1 LKIIKGDLIVKTK
14 AEKAELEQGHVKMA
28 DEVVSVIAALA
39 ATEVKGVKSMSGGI
53 VDGIADVLGRKN
65 LTKGVKVEVGE
76 KEAAIDLNII
86 VEYGVKIQEVAVAI
100 QESVLK
106 SVESMTGLKVVEVN
120 VNVQGVSFKDEPV
133 AEEAHR
139 VK

>member
-1 LKIIKGDLIVKTK
+1 MKAKT
-14 AEKAELEQGHVKMA
+14 EKTELEQGHIKMA

-39 ATEVKGVKSMSGGI
+39 ATEVNGVKSMSGGI

-86 VEYGVKIQEVAVAI
+86 VEYGAKIQEVAVAI

-120 VNVQGVSFKDEPV
+120 VNVQGVSFKDESV
-133 AEEAHR
+133 AEEVHR